1 MGMFDGPNSL
11 GHSFMDERDPAFEN
25 TYGDSGNMSYDEWM
39 RANGYEPGSYGPGD
53 GFEEWLASVTGKG
66 KDRVYLGNK
75 IKGTKVEN
83 ESATETKPSIS
94 EPESTTVGSAEATGS
109 SYDWVTKDETLG
121 DTSDASNS
129 DAVDENYDRGMYE
142 YALGML
148 RGNRKNDKDEDMG
161 VFGTYDTIGK
171 QIEEAQKSVK
181 KYEDRY
187 ENDAEILGKIPKY
200 KEATDLVSKLQE
212 TQKTLQDYV
221 DKYKTNYEKDE
232 NKGKSFT
239 NITEKEIPDVTK
251 AHEEWKN
258 SVADS
263 EEANRNFTR
272 TLIKNKININDVT
285 AKDVVQDVL
294 DGNGEKYSNDV
305 VEAAKEAVNKEN
317 AIGYKKDLLDAAQK
331 GFREAMAASDT
342 SKQQAVLNAYK
353 NGEINAFQAAVDLAN
368 LQATE
373 SFVEMGEHDISVP
386 MDEYGKKLSTTDLMA
401 ATTDLGKS
409 AARTETAKD
418 IETVVYS
425 TLSQIKEELDK
436 IDVSSVTNEKEA
448 KEVGDKI
455 SDLAS
460 QATTIANDSF
470 VEIYKELVKS
480 GISAKELASNPR
492 VKEHAQEAFGIGQ
505 DIYERASELE
515 AKTNELGLTAD
526 NLKKSEIKKNL
537 DEISVKVGQLDA
549 ENNKAVGSYYSPG
562 SNMNGTGTA
571 QPTGINLT
579 KEEVEALS
587 DYAEDVQSTK
597 DAGIA
602 IMKSAAMNGA
612 TDVKGGKYAEAWKE
626 SVALEKGG
634 FNEGFGEFVK
644 DQGKLTWKDYFSA
657 AAKGALSLVVTVA
670 GIATM
675 AVNPGVGILLTVA
688 GSTSHAKAG
697 IDIATDVARS
707 KSTNKEMMFGSGETG
722 KDVVRDIYNRTNEE
736 ANFGD
741 AKSVGTYT
749 TLASGALGI
758 ISGFTMLAENPILGM
773 VAIREGL
780 AQINKAGK
788 GGLSNNLNTAVDNI
802 YQLGI
807 DISTFLDRAD
817 LSPENL
823 GLTPSETELVSK
835 STSRDVEIDKPTV
848 ADATYGSASSVD
860 NPDIDNR
867 YSGYVEDAKNKNLA
881 TDYNAGMEQ
890 EVNEAVSDKYAK
902 VFKVM
907 IDKEPDYIRKVLI
920 AIPKMHSE
928 REW

>member
-1 MGMFDGPNSL
+1 MFDGPDSL
-11 GHSFMDERDPAFEN
+11 GHSFMDERDPEFEN
-25 TYGDSGNMSYDEWM
+25 IYGDNGNMSYDEWM
-39 RANGYEPGSYGPGD
+39 RANGYEKGSYGPGD

-75 IKGTKVEN
+75 IAGTKVEN
-83 ESATETKPSIS
+83 ESATESKPSIS
-94 EPESTTVGSAEATGS
+94 EPESTTIGSAEATGS
-109 SYDWVTKDETLG
+109 SFDWITKDESLG
-121 DTSDASNS
+121 NTSDTPNS
-129 DAVDENYDRGMYE
+129 GAVDENYDRGMYE

-187 ENDAEILGKIPKY
+187 ENDKDILGKIPKY
-200 KEATDLVSKLQE
+200 KEATDLVAKLQE

-221 DKYKTNYEKDE
+221 DRYKTNYEKDE

-239 NITEKEIPDVTK
+239 NIVEKELPDVTK
-251 AHEEWKN
+251 AHEDWKN

-263 EEANRNFTR
+263 QEANRNFTR
-272 TLIKNKININDVT
+272 ALINNKININDVT
-285 AKDVVQDVL
+285 AEDIVQDVL
-294 DGNGEKYSNDV
+294 DGNGKKYSSDV

-317 AIGYKKDLLDAAQK
+317 AVGYKKDLLDAAQRD
-331 GFREAMAASDT
+331 FRKAMAGSDV
-342 SKQQAVLNAYK
+342 SKQQSVLNAYK
-353 NGEINAFQAAVDLAN
+353 NGEINAFQAAVDLAS

-373 SFVEMGEHDISVP
+373 SFVEIGANDISVP
-386 MDEYGKKLSTTDLMA
+386 MDEYGKKLSTTDLMT
-401 ATTDLGKS
+401 ATTDLGRS
-409 AARTETAKD
+409 AAHTETAKG
-418 IETVVYS
+418 IETVVYN
-425 TLSQIKEELDK
+425 TLSQIKDELDK
-436 IDVSSVTNEKEA
+436 IDISSVTNEKEA

-470 VEIYKELVKS
+470 VEIYKELIKS
-480 GISAKELASNPR
+480 GISAKELASNPK

-515 AKTNELGLTAD
+515 ARTNELGLTTD
-526 NLKKSEIKKNL
+526 TLKESNIKKNL
-537 DEISVKVGQLDA
+537 DEISIKVGQLDA
-549 ENNKAVGSYYSPG
+549 ENNKALGSYYSPG
-562 SNMNGTGTA
+562 SSMNGTST

-579 KEEVEALS
+579 KEEIKALS

-597 DAGIA
+597 DAGLA

-612 TDVKGGKYAEAWKE
+612 ADVKGGKYAEAWKE

-634 FNEGFGEFVK
+634 FKEGAQELVK
-644 DQGKLTWKDYFSA
+644 DKGKLTWKDYFSA
-657 AAKGALSLVVTVA
+657 AAKGALGLVVTVA

-675 AVNPGVGILLTVA
+675 AANPAVGILLTVV
-688 GSTSHAKAG
+688 GSTSHVKAG
-697 IDIATDVARS
+697 IDITTDVVRS
-707 KSTNKEMMFGSGETG
+707 KSTNKEMMFGSGEGG
-722 KDVVRDIYNRTNEE
+722 KDVFRDIYNRTNEE

-749 TLASGALGI
+749 NLASGALSVV
-758 ISGFTMLAENPILGM
+758 SGFTMLVENPVLGIT
-773 VAIREGL
+773 AIREGL
-780 AQINKAGK
+780 AQIGKAGK

-807 DISTFLDRAD
+807 DISTFLDRND
-817 LSPENL
+817 LKPEML

-835 STSRDVEIDKPTV
+835 SASTRDVEIDTPKV

-860 NPDIDNR
+860 NPDVDNK
-867 YSGYVEDAKNKNLA
+867 YSGYVEDAKNANLA
-881 TDYNAGMEQ
+881 KDYNAGMEQ
-890 EVNEAVSDKYAK
+890 EVNQVVSDKYAK

-928 REW
+928 HEW